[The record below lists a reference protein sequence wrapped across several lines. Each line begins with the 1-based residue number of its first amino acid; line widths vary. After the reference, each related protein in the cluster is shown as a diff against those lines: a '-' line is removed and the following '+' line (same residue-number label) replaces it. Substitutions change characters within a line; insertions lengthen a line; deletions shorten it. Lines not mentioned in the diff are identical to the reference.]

1 MLIEMMMM
9 MIRML
14 RVKMKT
20 IMKLGMFTADGDVS
34 DDGAMVEE
42 VEEEVE

>member
-1 MLIEMMMM
+1 MLIEIMMM

-20 IMKLGMFTADGDVS
+20 IIKLGMFTADGDVS